1 MSDVL
6 RLAPSVERAI
16 GSVHGHHI
24 PPFYIDSINVVFT
37 GADET
42 LEAVRVA
49 STLGRAMGVPLT
61 LVHFWEVPYPLSIE
75 SPAGV
80 SPVETYEFMRRVR
93 AEGIDAHVRVCLCRS
108 EHRAMPTAFRRS
120 SLIVVGG
127 RRSWWPTGPERLRR
141 RLEAAGHF
149 VVFVDACEH
158 REASC
163 A

>member
-1 MSDVL
+1 MSEVFQ
-6 RLAPSVERAI
+6 LAPSAEGAA
-16 GSVHGHHI
+16 GSVHGHHV
-24 PPFYIDSINVVFT
+24 PPLRVDAINVVFT

-49 STLGRAMGVPLT
+49 STLGRAMGVPLM

-80 SPVETYEFMRRVR
+80 SPIETYEFMRRVR
-93 AEGIDAHVRVCLCRS
+93 SEGIDANVRVCLCRS
-108 EHRAMPTAFRRS
+108 GHRTMPTAFRRP

-141 RLEAAGHF
+141 RLESAGHF
-149 VVFVDACEH
+149 VVFVDARDH